1 MRSRKL
7 PAPMV
12 PNVTKTGTSFRGA
25 MLYYLHD
32 KRAED
37 EQVRLTGE
45 RVAWTSTRNLISD
58 DPEIAV
64 ATMRATAAD
73 QDRLK
78 REAGIKSTGR
88 KSDKVVYAYSLA
100 WHPDEKDGLTRAEM
114 ERAADESLRV
124 IGADGLQAVIVC
136 HNDEPQ
142 PHVHVI
148 VNRVSPDDGSMHVY
162 SNDRLKLSQWAE
174 SYERERGKIW
184 CQDRVA
190 NNARRQK
197 DGDYIRSNSPTPR
210 SLAGDYDAVRH
221 ASNDNHAD
229 QWRDAQ
235 KRRFADLSAFGQKQ
249 ASRHRHEWAALS
261 QRYQDRKAQL
271 GKQYRGKDSAFKQ
284 AARHVKDAFKP
295 AWRDLFKLQRA
306 EMQGFEKREKRLLG
320 KLENII
326 AAARYAKSIGEPDNR
341 NVISRAFNLM
351 VSAKARRAALEK
363 LHGKQRRDLGSNQ
376 KSQIKAARAH
386 VAEERREAYFA
397 LRKTYNSDRALLID
411 RQDAEKADL
420 KRRWKTLNAERRA
433 SVSALKQQSAYR
445 KAEKASP
452 EAQEALDDVQVRSA
466 FKKASRGKRMRKGRS
481 RSRKRE

>member
-1 MRSRKL
+1 
-7 PAPMV
+7 MV

-32 KRAED
+32 KREDD

-78 REAGIKSTGR
+78 AQAGVKATGR

-114 ERAADESLRV
+114 ERAADESLRA
-124 IGADGLQAVIVC
+124 IGADNLQAVIVC
-136 HNDEPQ
+136 HTDEPQ

-148 VNRVSPDDGSMHVY
+148 VNRVSPEDGRMHVY

-174 SYERERGKIW
+174 GYERERGKIW
-184 CQDRVA
+184 CEDRVA
-190 NNARRQK
+190 NNARRQQ

-210 SLAGDYDAVRH
+210 SMADDYDAVRQ
-221 ASNDNHAD
+221 ASNDNDAN
-229 QWRDAQ
+229 QWRDAY
-235 KRRFADLSAFGQKQ
+235 KTRFADLSAFGEKQ
-249 ASRHRHEWAALS
+249 ASRHKHEWAALS

-271 GKQYRGKDSAFKQ
+271 GKIYRGKDSAFAEAKDQ
-284 AARHVKDAFKP
+284 VKTAFKP
-295 AWRDLFKLQRA
+295 AWRQLFKLQRA
-306 EMQGFEKREKRLLG
+306 EMQGFEKREKRILG
-320 KLENII
+320 RIENII
-326 AAARYAKSIGEPDNR
+326 AAARYAKSIGGPDNR
-341 NVISRAFNLM
+341 NVISRAFNLI
-351 VSAKARRAALEK
+351 VSVKARRAALEAF
-363 LHGKQRRDLGSNQ
+363 HGRQRRELGSQ
-376 KSQIKAARAH
+376 QSAEVKQALAR
-386 VAEERREAYFA
+386 VRDEQRRAYFD

-420 KRRWKTLNAERRA
+420 KRRWQTLNRDRRA
-433 SVSALKQQSAYR
+433 TVSAYR
-445 KAEKASP
+445 QKNTYEKAEKRSP
-452 EAQEALDDVQVRSA
+452 DAKEALDGVTAAKA
-466 FKKASRGKRMRKGRS
+466 FKKASRGRSGRRKRS